1 MKSDRLAGMG
11 VILALFVAATA
22 AFGQWHADL
31 RVAHGVVVYLLLIL
45 GAAAMTGRVFT
56 FAIVFASYL
65 AVDWLFIPPIGQFGS
80 PRALDGIL
88 LAAFFCVGL
97 AASELV
103 HQLRAARDEALAR
116 AREVEALGVE
126 GRRLAA
132 EVARADS
139 LREAD
144 QVKNA
149 LLASIAHD
157 LRLPLTTIR
166 EMAAGR
172 EPAGQIVEQTERMTG
187 YLDALLQFVRA
198 DGLLGPRLEANVGED
213 LVGAAVR
220 AARGAL
226 GEHEV
231 IVRLPRGGGVLLGD
245 FDFALALRALQN
257 LLENAARYSPP
268 RTPIEVELEERDGR
282 LHVRVLDRGPGIPPG
297 EVERLFRPLERGG
310 SAAPGGTGLGLAIA
324 RTFARAQGGDVGYAS
339 REGGGSVFT
348 LELRSRRGE
357 VPAVPRTEPSVRDAD
372 LHEVV
377 VEHRPVAQ
385 VGHPL

>member
-1 MKSDRLAGMG
+1 MKPGRLAGMM
-11 VILALFVAATA
+11 VIVVLYVVATA

-45 GAAAMTGRVFT
+45 GAAAMTGRL
-56 FAIVFASYL
+56 FALAVVLASYM
-65 AVDWLFIPPIGQFGS
+65 AVDWLFIPPIGEFGS

-88 LAAFFCVGL
+88 LAAFVCVGV

-116 AREVEALGVE
+116 AGEIERLGAE

-149 LLASIAHD
+149 LLASVAHD
-157 LRLPLTTIR
+157 LRLPLATIR
-166 EMAAGR
+166 EMVTGR
-172 EPAGQIVEQTERMTG
+172 EPAGQIVEQTERVTG
-187 YLDALLQFVRA
+187 YLDALLHFVRA
-198 DGLLGPRLEANVGED
+198 DGLLAPRLEANVGED
-213 LVGAAVR
+213 LIGAAVR

-231 IVRLPRGGGVLLGD
+231 IVRVPPGGAVLLGD

-268 RTPIEVELEERDGR
+268 GTPIEVQLEGGNGR
-282 LHVRVLDRGPGIPPG
+282 LHVRVLDRGPGIPAA
-297 EVERLFRPLERGG
+297 EVDRVFRPLERGG
-310 SAAPGGTGLGLAIA
+310 AAAPGGTGLGLAIA
-324 RTFARAQGGDVGYAS
+324 RTFARAQGGDVRYAP
-339 REGGGSVFT
+339 REGGGAMFT

-357 VPAVPRTEPSVRDAD
+357 SLIVADGPRGS
-372 LHEVV
+372 
-377 VEHRPVAQ
+377 
-385 VGHPL
+385 

>member
-1 MKSDRLAGMG
+1 MTPQRLAGMG
-11 VILALFVAATA
+11 IIATLFVAATA

-45 GAAAMTGRVFT
+45 GAAAMTGRA
-56 FAIVFASYL
+56 FALGIVLASYL

-80 PRALDGIL
+80 FRAMDGIL
-88 LAAFFCVGL
+88 LASFVCVGV
-97 AASELV
+97 ATSELV
-103 HQLRAARDEALAR
+103 HQLRAARDEALAH
-116 AREVEALGVE
+116 ATEAERLAVE

-157 LRLPLTTIR
+157 LRLPLATIR
-166 EMAAGR
+166 EMVNR
-172 EPAGQIVEQTERMTG
+172 LEPAGRIVEQTERVTG
-187 YLDALLQFVRA
+187 YLDALLHFVRA
-198 DGLLGPRLEANVGED
+198 EGLLAPRMEANVGED

-220 AARGAL
+220 AVRGTL
-226 GEHEV
+226 GAHDV
-231 IVRLPRGGGVLLGD
+231 TVRVPPDGGVVLGD

-268 RTPIEVELEERDGR
+268 GAPIEVELMNDEAR
-282 LHVRVLDRGPGIPPG
+282 LRIRVLDRGPGIPES

-310 SAAPGGTGLGLAIA
+310 SAAPGGAGLGLSIA
-324 RTFARAQGGDVGYAS
+324 RTFARAQGGDVRYEP
-339 REGGGSVFT
+339 REGGGAIFT
-348 LELRSRRGE
+348 LELRSRRGD
-357 VPAVPRTEPSVRDAD
+357 VGAPP
-372 LHEVV
+372 
-377 VEHRPVAQ
+377 PVAPSGPPPRGPAPQ
-385 VGHPL
+385 SATLISTRLS